1 MTANDKIRL
10 ASTFHGLCTIARQIS
25 PIKTKRSEE
34 YIQTSNGISS
44 ISTELFRLECFE
56 TLTGKERTRTP
67 LLFSLLRPGRRP
79 RRRRERR
86 LPGTTLTLLGLRFFL
101 IASKDSQGLGE
112 LLHRVY
118 QGYTDYVLKNPFHDL
133 DMPIRSILF
142 DKEID
147 RIFSN

>member
-1 MTANDKIRL
+1 MYYSLYINNKNGSLIYQRDFSDIPLTANDRIRL

-25 PIKTKRSEE
+25 PIKTKRLDD

-56 TLTGKERTRTP
+56 TLT
-67 LLFSLLRPGRRP
+67 
-79 RRRRERR
+79 
-86 LPGTTLTLLGLRFFL
+86 
-101 IASKDSQGLGE
+101 ASKDAQGLNE
-112 LLHRVY
+112 LLHKVY

-147 RIFSN
+147 RIFLN

>member
-1 MTANDKIRL
+1 MYYSLYINNKNGSLIYQRDFSDIPLTANDRIRL

-25 PIKTKRSEE
+25 PIKTKRSDE
-34 YIQTSNGISS
+34 YIQNSNGISS
-44 ISTELFRLECFE
+44 ISAELFRLECFE
-56 TLTGKERTRTP
+56 TLTG
-67 LLFSLLRPGRRP
+67 
-79 RRRRERR
+79 
-86 LPGTTLTLLGLRFFL
+86 LRFFL
-101 IASKDSQGLGE
+101 IASKDAQGLNE
-112 LLHRVY
+112 LLHKVY